1 MAACASSIDDEVNLA
16 KCVNL
21 LLQKGGKV
29 NASERHKVT
38 ALMFACKERR
48 LQIVRTI
55 LLHDGVNLNLQDN
68 RGWTV
73 KQFQIFHESMLPTIT
88 FRTGSNVGC

>member
-1 MAACASSIDDEVNLA
+1 MAACASSIDEEVNLA

-21 LLQKGGKV
+21 LLQKGAKV

-48 LQIVRTI
+48 LQVVQM
-55 LLHDGVNLNLQDN
+55 LLLSDGVDLNLQDN

-73 KQFQIFHESMLPTIT
+73 NQNFKQSLFYFDNI
-88 FRTGSNVGC
+88 